1 MKSLLRKS
9 SLLLLGVL
17 LCCGSC
23 GDADLF
29 DTDKWSD
36 EVKGEWKPNVTL
48 SVVKGSFTLWDL
60 INQEANGDSVII
72 REGDELAIQYLKKDI
87 YEITLQ
93 DVFDMPAEDV
103 WFAEAYTLGNECVPN
118 IPLPTDVTVDLQLDG
133 LLQKI
138 PQGCALTSIE
148 ASADFVLPALGFPY
162 RIENVKLNETVLKER
177 IEVEATGTAVS
188 LDDFEIDLGAD
199 KMVTLGVSIT
209 IPQGTVLDDL
219 TLNLEF
225 GLRELTFIKA
235 VGTIQ
240 VADIVI
246 KPGEFDMDVD
256 FLNEIGGKFKFTKPE
271 LSIILR
277 NTGIGVP
284 LKVDASFVG
293 SNADGRSVE
302 LKANANA
309 TPYPLM
315 TQGNKLLEMVPDT
328 LTLNAANSNIV
339 DFLALP
345 PQGNISYSGTVK
357 VNPEMADGIRDHQNV
372 IYNDLSVGI
381 ALDAYVYVPFS
392 LSADSLSY
400 RDTLTDIDIDE
411 KWADKILHGAIQ
423 IMAENGLPLNLR
435 IPSLILLDENN
446 VPLDTIISGG
456 ADNYLKAAQ
465 NGAVASS
472 KVSIAIDKEQA
483 RHLGKTKNIIL
494 EAVAATSD
502 LNGSGVDIKADA
514 QLSFKMKVEA
524 QAEIKDIGDL

>member
-1 MKSLLRKS
+1 M
-9 SLLLLGVL
+9 
-17 LCCGSC
+17 
-23 GDADLF
+23 
-29 DTDKWSD
+29 
-36 EVKGEWKPNVTL
+36 NVFQT
-48 SVVKGSFTLWDL
+48 F
-60 INQEANGDSVII
+60 
-72 REGDELAIQYLKKDI
+72 
-87 YEITLQ
+87 
-93 DVFDMPAEDV
+93 
-103 WFAEAYTLGNECVPN
+103 
-118 IPLPTDVTVDLQLDG
+118 PLPTDVTVDLQLDG

-293 SNADGRSVE
+293 NNADGRSVE

-309 TPYPLM
+309 TP
-315 TQGNKLLEMVPDT
+315 
-328 LTLNAANSNIV
+328 
-339 DFLALP
+339 
-345 PQGNISYSGTVK
+345 
-357 VNPEMADGIRDHQNV
+357 
-372 IYNDLSVGI
+372 
-381 ALDAYVYVPFS
+381 
-392 LSADSLSY
+392 
-400 RDTLTDIDIDE
+400 
-411 KWADKILHGAIQ
+411 
-423 IMAENGLPLNLR
+423 
-435 IPSLILLDENN
+435 
-446 VPLDTIISGG
+446 
-456 ADNYLKAAQ
+456 
-465 NGAVASS
+465 
-472 KVSIAIDKEQA
+472 
-483 RHLGKTKNIIL
+483 
-494 EAVAATSD
+494 
-502 LNGSGVDIKADA
+502 
-514 QLSFKMKVEA
+514 
-524 QAEIKDIGDL
+524 